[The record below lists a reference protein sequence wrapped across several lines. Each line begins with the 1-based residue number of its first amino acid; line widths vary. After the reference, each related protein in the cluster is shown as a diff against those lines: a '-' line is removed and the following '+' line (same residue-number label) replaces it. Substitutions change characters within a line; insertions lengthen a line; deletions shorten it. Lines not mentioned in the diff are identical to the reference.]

1 MRLTAAILVL
11 LSGLSVVA
19 QAQNEEAVR
28 LEDHVR
34 FLSSDSLRGR
44 QAGSAGELEAA
55 RYVYDCLYDAGV
67 SMLSGREGQV
77 FSIVKK
83 DDTLTSRNIVG
94 VVEGYDD
101 VLKSQYIV
109 LGANMDH
116 IGTNLLT
123 VDGATVMQIYP
134 GADDNASGTAVMLEV
149 ARRVAASAF
158 LFKRSVIF
166 VGFGAKEQG
175 MAGSWYFV
183 NRTFPYADSI
193 SVMLDVRMVGGSGPM
208 SRFTYYNGTSCPEI
222 NSLVDGLSQTGAF
235 YIPEQ
240 GVGVLP
246 SGDYLP
252 FYEKNIPVVLFT
264 TGQSRSVRTTSDTA
278 DLLDYESMDYVCDFL
293 YNFIREAANREL
305 MIDRPRIYPEESS
318 GTVMTDGGDR
328 VYSPYEVDTP
338 PRFFRGDVG
347 TFLTEWVYTY
357 LKYPDV
363 PLSQGVSGTITVEF
377 IVEKDGS
384 VTNVRA
390 VRGNDQYLEDEAV
403 RVIAA
408 SPKWKP
414 GVFEGEKV
422 RVKYSIPV
430 EFRLKKR

>member
-34 FLSSDSLRGR
+34 FLSSDSLWGR

-123 VDGATVMQIYP
+123 VDGATVMQIYH

-208 SRFTYYNGTSCPEI
+208 SRFTYYNGTSSPEI

-235 YIPEQ
+235 YIPER

-293 YNFIREAANREL
+293 YNFSGWNQDLFYFGGGVFCGSGDPAAFF
-305 MIDRPRIYPEESS
+305 S
-318 GTVMTDGGDR
+318 GKATVFHGTAALCGHAECSVKDIQRQHDGG
-328 VYSPYEVDTP
+328 
-338 PRFFRGDVG
+338 GDVAG
-347 TFLTEWVYTY
+347 
-357 LKYPDV
+357 
-363 PLSQGVSGTITVEF
+363 PLSADVLVCFADGDGMEPLPPGG
-377 IVEKDGS
+377 EKSDSAGGLRKNEAKMEIILPLCVHCS
-384 VTNVRA
+384 A
-390 VRGNDQYLEDEAV
+390 GNDAV
-403 RVIAA
+403 QDFPAA
-408 SPKWKP
+408 DHHRAIF
-414 GVFEGEKV
+414 G
-422 RVKYSIPV
+422 I
-430 EFRLKKR
+430 L